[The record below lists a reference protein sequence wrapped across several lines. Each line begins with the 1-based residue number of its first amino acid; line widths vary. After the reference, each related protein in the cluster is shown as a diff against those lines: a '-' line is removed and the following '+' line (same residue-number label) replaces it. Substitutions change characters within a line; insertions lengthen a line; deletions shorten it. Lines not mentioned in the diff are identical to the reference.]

1 LVGWTYFSFVA
12 RKKYLKTKKIKILK
26 SKFAHLDSRTKE
38 KTKRKKNG
46 FINLLK
52 KIPKNNSCI

>member
-12 RKKYLKTKKIKILK
+12 RKKYFKTKKIKILK

-38 KTKRKKNG
+38 KTKRKKMDLS
-46 FINLLK
+46 ICLK
-52 KIPKNNSCI
+52 KFPKNNSCI